1 MINHLRDWIFKNVHN
16 SNLVYNI
23 CWEDPRCDRQIMN
36 INEESKIVMITSAGC
51 NALDYLL
58 DNPAQ
63 IHCIDLNSRQNA
75 LLELKK
81 ALFKHSDYK
90 TLYNFFGE
98 GSYSESETYYKKV
111 LREHLP
117 SFAQDFWDRKIGY
130 FSGKGPKKSFYF
142 RGSSGT
148 LAWLFVKYMKSRKKL
163 YAKVRSLLEAKT
175 LEEQEYWY
183 NQVEAKLF
191 NRTVRSLVS
200 NHYALAMAGVPRAQ
214 RRLISEE
221 YPGGVGEFIVNSV
234 RHVFTK
240 IEIKDNYFYNVY
252 IDGHYTKNCCP
263 SYLEEKNFASLQE
276 RIDRI
281 KTHTNSLSQ
290 FLKDNPAEYSNY
302 VLLDHQDWLAA
313 HNVPALVEE
322 WELILK
328 NSKPGTRILMR
339 SAAMRIDFFPDFVKE
354 KIEWIPQ
361 EELKDLHKQDRVG
374 TYGSVYVGIVK

>member
-1 MINHLRDWIFKNVHN
+1 
-16 SNLVYNI
+16 
-23 CWEDPRCDRQIMN
+23 MN
-36 INEESKIVMITSAGC
+36 IGEDSKIVMITSAGC

-58 DNPAQ
+58 DNPAE
-63 IHCIDLNSRQNA
+63 INCIDLNSRQNA
-75 LLELKK
+75 LMEFKK

-98 GSYSESETYYKKV
+98 GSYSESENYYKKE
-111 LREHLP
+111 LKNHLP
-117 SFAQDFWDRKIGY
+117 VFAQEFWDKKIGY

-163 YAKVRSLLEAKT
+163 YAKVRSLLESKT
-175 LEEQEYWY
+175 LEEQKYWY
-183 NQVEAKLF
+183 DQVESKLF
-191 NRTVRSLVS
+191 NKTVRAMMS
-200 NHYALAMAGVPRAQ
+200 NHVALAFAGVPRAQ

-234 RHVFTK
+234 RKVFT
-240 IEIKDNYFYNVY
+240 ELDIKENYFWNVY

-263 SYLEEKNFASLQE
+263 SYLVEQNFETLHN
-276 RIDRI
+276 RIDKI
-281 KTHTNSLSQ
+281 KTHTTSVSQ
-290 FLKDNPAEYSNY
+290 FLKDNPGEYTNY

-313 HNVPALVEE
+313 HNVPALEEE

-339 SAAMRIDFFPDFVKE
+339 SAAIRIDFFPEFVKE

-361 EELKDLHKQDRVG
+361 EELKELHKIDRVG

>member
-1 MINHLRDWIFKNVHN
+1 MINHLRDWIFKNVHG

-36 INEESKIVMITSAGC
+36 IGEDSKIVMITSAGC

-58 DNPAQ
+58 DNPAE
-63 IHCIDLNSRQNA
+63 INCIDLNSRQNA
-75 LLELKK
+75 LMEFKK

-98 GSYSESETYYKKV
+98 GSYSESETYYKKE
-111 LREHLP
+111 LKNHLP
-117 SFAQDFWDRKIGY
+117 VYAQEFWDKKIGY

-163 YAKVRSLLEAKT
+163 YAKVRSLLESKT
-175 LEEQEYWY
+175 LEEQKYWY
-183 NQVEAKLF
+183 DQVESKLF
-191 NRTVRSLVS
+191 NKTVRAMMS
-200 NHYALAMAGVPRAQ
+200 NHLALALAGVPRAQ

-234 RHVFTK
+234 RKVFT
-240 IEIKDNYFYNVY
+240 ELDIKENYFWNVY
-252 IDGHYTKNCCP
+252 INGHYTKNCCP
-263 SYLEEKNFASLQE
+263 SYLVEQNFETLHN
-276 RIDRI
+276 RIDKI
-281 KTHTNSLSQ
+281 KTHTTSVSQ
-290 FLKDNPAEYSNY
+290 FLKDNPGEYTNY

-313 HNVPALVEE
+313 HNVPALEEE

-339 SAAMRIDFFPDFVKE
+339 SAAIRIDFFPEFVKE

-361 EELKDLHKQDRVG
+361 EELKELHKIDRVG

>member
-1 MINHLRDWIFKNVHN
+1 
-16 SNLVYNI
+16 
-23 CWEDPRCDRQIMN
+23 MN
-36 INEESKIVMITSAGC
+36 IGEDSKIVMITSAGC

-58 DNPAQ
+58 DNPAE
-63 IHCIDLNSRQNA
+63 INCIDLNSRQNA
-75 LLELKK
+75 LMEFKK

-98 GSYSESETYYKKV
+98 GSYSESENYYKKE
-111 LREHLP
+111 LKNHLP
-117 SFAQDFWDRKIGY
+117 VFAQEFWDKKIGY

-175 LEEQEYWY
+175 LEEQKYWY
-183 NQVEAKLF
+183 DQVESKLF
-191 NRTVRSLVS
+191 NKTVRAMMS
-200 NHYALAMAGVPRAQ
+200 NHVALALAGVPRAQ

-234 RHVFTK
+234 RKVFT
-240 IEIKDNYFYNVY
+240 ELDIKENYFWNVY

-263 SYLEEKNFASLQE
+263 SYLVEQNFETLHN
-276 RIDRI
+276 RIDKI
-281 KTHTNSLSQ
+281 KTHTTSVSQ
-290 FLKDNPAEYSNY
+290 FLKDNPGEYTNY

-313 HNVPALVEE
+313 HNVPALEEE

-339 SAAMRIDFFPDFVKE
+339 SAAIRIDFFPEFVKE

-361 EELKDLHKQDRVG
+361 EELKELHKIDRVG